1 MPLIKELS
9 ELKTS
14 LNVEVE
20 QLRSE
25 FQHLRTTLEQ
35 QQEDVSSSLRNL
47 GLQDVRTDSKD
58 AQVHDPNVEE
68 NDKEEHVLPKEDIN
82 AKESE
87 N

>member
-1 MPLIKELS
+1 M
-9 ELKTS
+9 
-14 LNVEVE
+14 
-20 QLRSE
+20 
-25 FQHLRTTLEQ
+25 
-35 QQEDVSSSLRNL
+35 SSLQ
-47 GLQDVRTDSKD
+47 LQDVRTDSKD